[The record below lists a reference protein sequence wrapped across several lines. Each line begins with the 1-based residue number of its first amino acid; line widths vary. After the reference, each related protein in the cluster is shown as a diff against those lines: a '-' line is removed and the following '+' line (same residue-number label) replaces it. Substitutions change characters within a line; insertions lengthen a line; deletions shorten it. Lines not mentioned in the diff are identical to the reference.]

1 MTFTKEGSA
10 VNIYDY
16 VPAHTVEEGDQIAY
30 TNDLI
35 EVTEKVDSGESIMLR
50 GFSHVSGDSVTYIIG
65 ADVEVGLW
73 TV

>member
-1 MTFTKEGSA
+1 MTFTKEGTQ
-10 VNIYDY
+10 VNIYDF

-35 EVTEKVDSGESIMLR
+35 EVNSVIDSVDSIMVK
-50 GFSHVSGDSVTYIIG
+50 GFSHVTGDSVTYIISP
-65 ADVEVGLW
+65 DTEVGLW